1 MKITASKRTIEAGRR
16 EDIIKQ
22 RDKWDADF
30 NTKQEQHEAE
40 VRNWRIAQDDSVKS
54 AEAYLESE
62 LGKFSALDFD
72 ITIDPTGKFVGVGG
86 RREWAAKVD
95 VLCNERDHFAQD
107 KALSWNFD
115 VYLDASGT
123 PVKETGSWSGLQATT
138 AQQLESLKQTLDAL
152 TFLNN
157 VDWPTVLNIEVPKYE
172 DYVHTHAPD
181 RGDRPNFE
189 QQLMEVD
196 LEDLVGANKFVKV
209 ENWEGSGY
217 RGKYAWVQL
226 VRETPAGYTI
236 RVRGDWGDDDEV
248 RAWLRRA
255 IDQNFAT
262 QRMRKSSLK
271 PVMPLQTLDPASDEE
286 FEKWKKAYNIT

>member
-1 MKITASKRTIEAGRR
+1 MKIIASKKPVTAGRR

-22 RDKWDADF
+22 RDEWEADF
-30 NTKQEQHEAE
+30 NTKQAQHESE
-40 VRNWRIAQDDSVKS
+40 VQSWRTAMYNSVKS
-54 AEAYLESE
+54 AQDYLEKE
-62 LGKFSALDFD
+62 LGKFSALNFD
-72 ITIDPTGKFVGVGG
+72 IAVDPTGKYVEG
-86 RREWAAKVD
+86 RRDWVAQVRIM
-95 VLCNERDHFAQD
+95 CNERDHFAPEN
-107 KALSWNFD
+107 ALSWNFD
-115 VYLDASGT
+115 VYLDESGT
-123 PVKETGSWSGLQATT
+123 PVKETGSWSGLKATT

-157 VDWPTVLNIEVPKYE
+157 VDWPTVLNLKVPGYE
-172 DYVHTHAPD
+172 EYVHTLDPRRD
-181 RGDRPNFE
+181 NRPNFE

-196 LEDLVGANKFVKV
+196 LEDLVGADKVVKV

-236 RVRGDWGDDDEV
+236 RVRGDWSENDV
-248 RAWLRRA
+248 RTWLRRA

-271 PVMPLQTLDPASDEE
+271 PVMPIETMDPATDEE
-286 FEKWKKAYNIT
+286 LEQWKKDYNIQ